1 MVMEREGWTSAIARE
16 LAALR
21 ASWVVMLRE
30 RLDSIARGGY
40 LLIWAIR
47 PVFDLAIAGLI
58 YAGGRRDLLPYVVV
72 ALIANSALWISLF
85 WVGEV
90 LDRERLRG
98 TLPALFLAPCSRLS
112 WLIGFAAAGVTEV
125 VAGALTVGLAGVLL
139 FGVRF
144 DPNLLSLAVALPL
157 YLLAVGGLGIAL
169 SGLGLLIKKANQ
181 LSNLV
186 FPVIML
192 LGGIYYPVAVLP
204 DPLRL
209 LARALPI
216 GYGMETL
223 AAAALHHATLEE
235 LAPSL
240 LPLALFALICPL
252 LGAAVFAWID
262 RLIRRRG
269 ELDLY

>member
-1 MVMEREGWTSAIARE
+1 MKPASWTSGIAYE

-21 ASWVVMLRE
+21 ASWLVMLRE
-30 RLDSIARGGY
+30 RLDFIARGGY

-47 PVFDLAIAGLI
+47 PAFDLAIAGLI
-58 YAGGRRDLLPYVVV
+58 YVGGRRDLLPYVAV

-90 LDRERLRG
+90 LDRERMRG

-112 WLIGFAAAGVTEV
+112 WLLGFAAAGMTEV

-139 FGVRF
+139 FDVRF
-144 DPNLLSLAVALPL
+144 DPNPLSLAVALPL
-157 YLLAVGGLGIAL
+157 YLLSVGGLGVAL
-169 SGLGLLIKKANQ
+169 SGLGLLIKKANH

-186 FPVIML
+186 FPVVML

-204 DPLRL
+204 GPLRL

-216 GYGMETL
+216 GYGMEAL
-223 AAAALHHATLEE
+223 AAAALHRATLAE

-240 LPLALFALICPL
+240 LPLGLFALICPL